1 MPVVTATFTVAAGED
16 DADQFADLS
25 GFSAT
30 GANVTATSDP
40 GVTARKATGL
50 RFRGVTIPR
59 RARIIAARL
68 EANVSGS
75 TKLDDA
81 AAVIY
86 AEDADNAPTYAADAR
101 VWGRPTVGSI
111 LWYQTDLGGGWRSAP
126 DLASLVSAVTF
137 RAGQAP
143 GQPVNLILHGQ
154 NGANAAL
161 TFAAYEEATDG
172 VGARAARLHV
182 TYETNPL
189 DTPAVSF
196 VRDSGAQATAS
207 WPAVTG
213 AASYVVLVQRD
224 TGGVWVD
231 HEVRTVTG
239 TSAVF
244 TGLDPALNYRA
255 RTRAHPP

>member
-16 DADQFADLS
+16 DASQAADLTR
-25 GFSAT
+25 FSAT
-30 GANVTATSDP
+30 DTSVSAVTDNDP
-40 GVTARKATGL
+40 VFRSAMGL

-68 EANVSGS
+68 EGYVAAD

-81 AAVIY
+81 AVVVY
-86 AEDADNAPTYAADAR
+86 AEDADNAVTYVADAR
-101 VWGRPTVGSI
+101 VWGRPTVGSV
-111 LWYQTDLGGGWRSAP
+111 LWYQNDIGPGFRSAP

-137 RAGQAP
+137 RAGQVS
-143 GQPVNLILHGQ
+143 GQALNLLVHGQ
-154 NGANAAL
+154 TGAGTTL
-161 TFAAYEEATDG
+161 RFATYEEATDG
-172 VGARAARLHV
+172 IGARAARLHV

-196 VRDSGAQATAS
+196 ARDTGTQATAS
-207 WPAVTG
+207 WPAVAG
-213 AASYVVLVQRD
+213 AASYVVLVQRF
-224 TGGVWVD
+224 TGSVWVD
-231 HEVRTVTG
+231 HEIRTVTT

-244 TGLDPALNYRA
+244 TGLDPTLNYRA